1 VERQLEEIYE
11 ELFPRVFRAAL
22 LVCGD
27 RQAAEDSAQEAF
39 ARALERWDRL
49 RFHDHLEGW
58 LMTTAIRLAIRSS
71 KSRQRT
77 IVRPDSD
84 HATGE
89 GGYLDETALD
99 LWRGVLALPPRQREA
114 VVLYYYCDLAIAPV
128 NRLLGCKE
136 GTVKAHLSKAR
147 ANLRPLVSAI

>member
-1 VERQLEEIYE
+1 VERQLEEIYD

-27 RQAAEDSAQEAF
+27 RQAAEDSTQEAF

-49 RFHDHLEGW
+49 RSHDHLEGW
-58 LMTTAIRLAIRSS
+58 LMTTAIRVAIRTS
-71 KSRQRT
+71 KSRRRM
-77 IVRPDSD
+77 IAGLDAALPAVEAADLD
-84 HATGE
+84 AT
-89 GGYLDETALD
+89 AID

-114 VVLYYYCDLAIAPV
+114 VVLYYYCDLAIV
-128 NRLLGCKE
+128 SVSRLLGCKE

-147 ANLRPLVSAI
+147 ANLRPLVSVT

>member
-1 VERQLEEIYE
+1 MERQLEEIYE
-11 ELFPRVFRAAL
+11 ELFPKVFRAAL

-27 RQAAEDSAQEAF
+27 RQTAEDSTQESF

-58 LMTTAIRLAIRSS
+58 LMTTAIRVAIRSS
-71 KSRQRT
+71 KRRRRT
-77 IVRPDSD
+77 ISHVASD
-84 HATGE
+84 LAAVE
-89 GGYLDETALD
+89 GAHLDETAMD

-114 VVLYYYCDLAIAPV
+114 VVLYYYCDLAIASV
-128 NRLLGCKE
+128 SRLLGCKE

-147 ANLRPLVSAI
+147 ANLRPLVSVI